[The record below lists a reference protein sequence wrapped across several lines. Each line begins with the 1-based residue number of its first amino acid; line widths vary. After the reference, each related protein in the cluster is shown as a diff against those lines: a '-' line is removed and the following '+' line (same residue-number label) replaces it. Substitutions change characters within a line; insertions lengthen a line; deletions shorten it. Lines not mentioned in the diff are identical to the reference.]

1 MTDQIISPD
10 GTLTDMPKGA
20 GGDGSYT
27 LQQMQGVVGGLIELV
42 DSKDGRTLVV
52 NEEGLLKGLDL
63 NREASALAGFPI
75 MGTVLVCDD
84 GMIT

>member
-10 GTLTDMPKGA
+10 GTMTDMPKAQGE
-20 GGDGSYT
+20 DGSYT

-42 DSKDGRTLVV
+42 GSADGRTLVV
-52 NEEGLLKGLDL
+52 NEEGLLKGLEY
-63 NREASALAGFPI
+63 NQEASNLAGFPI

>member
-10 GTLTDMPKGA
+10 GTMTDMPKAQGND
-20 GGDGSYT
+20 GGYT

-42 DSKDGRTLVV
+42 GSTDGRTLVV
-52 NEEGLLKGLDL
+52 NEEGLLKGLEH